1 MCKQPYFYLNVTN
14 PFVIFVRL
22 FFQTSSAIKIL
33 HNFQTFKHAFG
44 QRCRNF
50 RVTKYCVESDI
61 NDSAQRDGVYSP
73 APDRQTSAQAHGLSL
88 QQSSPTFTSMYI
100 DIHTEKAPKST
111 FSLLTTYNQESTPGL
126 LSTLDSIGRGSSP
139 GAALPHFGRYGKG
152 GDTGFFCPFDK
163 FFGHFF
169 LFFAPMSPDFAHCVT
184 CF

>member
-14 PFVIFVRL
+14 PFVIFVRF

-50 RVTKYCVESDI
+50 PVAKYCVESDI

-88 QQSSPTFTSMYI
+88 QQSPPTFTSMYI

-111 FSLLTTYNQESTPGL
+111 FSLLTIKNL
-126 LSTLDSIGRGSSP
+126 LQDSYPHGSLLMC
-139 GAALPHFGRYGKG
+139 GFKG
-152 GDTGFFCPFDK
+152 HIPPIWDSG
-163 FFGHFF
+163 
-169 LFFAPMSPDFAHCVT
+169 MSVHRHYVHGC
-184 CF
+184 